1 MEIAVGILKHLIC
14 LSSLPPLCCISHSL
28 LVHSVPEQSH
38 IRCSCGGDWRSPSS
52 GLWHHAVLYE
62 FTMFLPCGWRE
73 QVSWKLV
80 NVCQTRNHSTEVNYL
95 SEPKLIVTK
104 NIPSLLTVY
113 ELQQWLHTLYR
124 KKYAWDHADE
134 GDAAF
139 DICILIQEWV
149 FVVFCVCDLWMAE
162 QWLYFRLSWSQ
173 LIVTFLMGTLHFL
186 GRNLAHLWLLSC
198 MSERPFYKVYDRLVH
213 GVKELIVK
221 LLIGVT
227 NAEVPW
233 EWNWCTSLFIQN

>member
-28 LVHSVPEQSH
+28 LVHSVPEHSH
-38 IRCSCGGDWRSPSS
+38 IRCSCVGDWRSPSS
-52 GLWHHAVLYE
+52 GLWHHAVLYK
-62 FTMFLPCGWRE
+62 FTMFLPCGWRK

-80 NVCQTRNHSTEVNYL
+80 NVCQTRIHSTEVNYL
-95 SEPKLIVTK
+95 SELKFIVTK
-104 NIPSLLTVY
+104 NIPYLLTVY

-149 FVVFCVCDLWMAE
+149 FVVFCV
-162 QWLYFRLSWSQ
+162 WS
-173 LIVTFLMGTLHFL
+173 LNVWALTTLPFVLKPADSDIPYGHFAIL
-186 GRNLAHLWLLSC
+186 GGNLAHLWLLSC
-198 MSERPFYKVYDRLVH
+198 MSERPFYKVYDKLVH
-213 GVKELIVK
+213 GVKELNVK
-221 LLIGVT
+221 LLIGVI

-233 EWNWCTSLFIQN
+233 GWNWCTSLFIQN